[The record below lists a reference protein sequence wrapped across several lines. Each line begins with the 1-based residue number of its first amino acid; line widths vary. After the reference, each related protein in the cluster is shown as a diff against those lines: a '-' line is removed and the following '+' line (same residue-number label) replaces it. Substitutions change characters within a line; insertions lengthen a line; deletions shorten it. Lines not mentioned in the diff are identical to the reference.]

1 MDASAAISNEE
12 REKLLK
18 IIEEKDN
25 ILQEAREKLQ
35 ELERKNEDLSKRI
48 TELTTE
54 VMKGNEIKGKIEA
67 ELSET
72 AKKSAEYQKKCAGF
86 FNQVMSLNAK
96 QLEAEEEIST
106 LKRSYENLR
115 ALVSEKEAMIVMIRD
130 QVSLCVII
138 LVYIQ
143 QQRQRIVN
151 LFF

>member
-86 FNQVMSLNAK
+86 FNQVMSLNVK

>member
-25 ILQEAREKLQ
+25 ILQEAQEKLQ